1 MTEFFLKKRKF
12 DCERTVV
19 VIGGTSGMGLAT
31 AQVLSSEGY
40 RVIIS
45 GRSQDTINKAL
56 SQVFDPKFDVPFWLE
71 PLRWP

>member
-1 MTEFFLKKRKF
+1 MSETL
-12 DCERTVV
+12 V

-56 SQVFDPKFDVPFWLE
+56 SQVFDTKFDVPFWL
-71 PLRWP
+71 